1 MGFVSRFTTE
11 VTPDDLGRRATLRI
25 QLPDGRFRDIVG
37 VLESW
42 QNRVIKVRR
51 RDGSVIEVI
60 ADDVVGSKIIPQKPP
75 PRRGRS
81 GTDAHD
87 GTGE

>member
-37 VLESW
+37 VLEAW
-42 QNRVIKVRR
+42 QNGVIMVRR

-60 ADDVVGSKIIPQKPP
+60 ADDVVGSRIIPQQP
-75 PRRGRS
+75 PRRRGRAD
-81 GTDAHD
+81 TDVPD
-87 GTGE
+87 GTGG